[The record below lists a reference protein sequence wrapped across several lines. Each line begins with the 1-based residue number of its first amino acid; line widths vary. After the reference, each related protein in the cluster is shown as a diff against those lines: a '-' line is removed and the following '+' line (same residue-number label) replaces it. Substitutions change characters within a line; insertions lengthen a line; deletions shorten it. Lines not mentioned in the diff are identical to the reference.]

1 MKKEVLKSMNE
12 NKVNEMLKNISYFG
26 GSISRNRKC
35 AYNILL
41 KALRK
46 YNLRPSLEN
55 DGSLDGSR
63 KAINRWN
70 NGGLQ
75 LTKKE
80 IAKCVVANGKY
91 RDFVLCDADSIEFHL
106 SCF

>member
-1 MKKEVLKSMNE
+1 M
-12 NKVNEMLKNISYFG
+12 ISN
-26 GSISRNRKC
+26 NRRS

-41 KALRK
+41 KALRA
-46 YNLRPSLEN
+46 YNLRPSLEH

-63 KAINRWN
+63 KALNRWN

-75 LTKKE
+75 LTKKA

-91 RDFVLCDADSIEFHL
+91 RDFVSCEADSVRFHI
-106 SCF
+106 SCL